1 MKRIPFLLLFLMGA
15 ALQAQVLTLTP
26 VFPKETDTV
35 TIVYNAKLGNAALV
49 GVSQVYAHTGV
60 ITTLSTSG
68 SDWKHVVG
76 NWGTADARTKMT
88 SLGNDKWQIRY
99 HVKDFYAQAGA
110 FATNET
116 VLQLAFVFRNADGS
130 KVGRSAAGTDIF
142 TPIYSVGLAAKFT
155 LPETKTS
162 IIGAGST
169 QKIEV
174 WASRVCATVLTINGD
189 TVRKSNTKDSFQLS
203 YNKWKVG
210 SNTVIYTANYNNQYV
225 AADTISFVVNPTVK
239 SLDPP
244 PGLELGVTY
253 IDDSSAYVLFYAP
266 YKNYVYL
273 IGDFNNW
280 GPDTAYFMN
289 YASSKSIWWK
299 KITGLKKGVEYGYQ
313 FWVDGNI
320 RVADP
325 FATLLLHEWDD
336 AYIPSANY
344 PNLKYYPKNKTQGYV
359 GVLQTAQ
366 PAFSWSKVN
375 FQRPA
380 TDKLLIYECLTRD
393 FTKAQTFKALQDS
406 LPYLKRLGITALEL
420 MPVCEFEGNLSW
432 GYNVA
437 SHMAIDKY
445 YGNRAALKS
454 LVDACHQN
462 GIAVILDVVYN
473 HVFGSASINVL
484 YWDATTGKP
493 WGNSPYLNA
502 DAKHPFNVGY
512 DINHETQ
519 ATKYYV
525 KRTLAY
531 LLEEFHV
538 DGFRFDLSKGFTQT
552 NSGNDAAKMAQYDQ
566 SRVDILTDYY
576 NWVQSKSPG
585 AYCILEHFADN
596 SEEQT
601 LSSKGMMLWGNGN
614 FNANEAGMGYSNGDF
629 GWGIDAQ
636 KRSFG
641 QRNLV
646 GYIISH
652 DEERMG
658 YKCKNFG
665 NATTGY
671 SVKDPSVYVPRV
683 GMAYAF
689 VIATPGPKMIWQF
702 DELAYDYS
710 INTCEDGVTVQ
721 DACRLANKPVRWD
734 YWTGDAVRRKNQ
746 FKIASIAQLKA
757 LYTEVSSP
765 SSYNFSS
772 GGSYK
777 ILTLNHSNMN
787 TVVIG
792 NFDVSG
798 SSASVGFAH
807 TGNWYNYLTGDS
819 IKVSGTSM
827 VIALAAGEY
836 RVYTDKKIAN
846 PYIKQILGGSA
857 IVEDLTSQTGLW
869 VYPNPAQNT
878 IQLGLKN
885 SPVLNGEVTLI
896 DCIGRV
902 VWKKDI
908 AGSEPIHL
916 SGLAVG
922 RYWIRYSSN
931 QGHVYCTQL
940 MIQ

>member
-1 MKRIPFLLLFLMGA
+1 M
-15 ALQAQVLTLTP
+15 
-26 VFPKETDTV
+26 
-35 TIVYNAKLGNAALV
+35 
-49 GVSQVYAHTGV
+49 
-60 ITTLSTSG
+60 
-68 SDWKHVVG
+68 
-76 NWGTADARTKMT
+76 
-88 SLGNDKWQIRY
+88 
-99 HVKDFYAQAGA
+99 
-110 FATNET
+110 
-116 VLQLAFVFRNADGS
+116 
-130 KVGRSAAGTDIF
+130 
-142 TPIYSVGLAAKFT
+142 GLAAKFT

-210 SNTVIYTANYNNQYV
+210 SNTVIYTAHYNSQYV
-225 AADTISFVVNPTVK
+225 DADTIYFVVNPTVK

-313 FWVDGNI
+313 FWVDGSI

-566 SRVDILTDYY
+566 SRVNILTDYY

-757 LYTEVSSP
+757 LYSEVSSP

-807 TGNWYNYLTGDS
+807 AGNWYNYLTGDS

-857 IVEDLTSQTGLW
+857 LVEDLTSQTGLW
-869 VYPNPAQNT
+869 VYPNPAKNT

-885 SPVLNGEVTLI
+885 SPVLNGEVALI

>member
-174 WASRVCATVLTINGD
+174 WASRVCATALTINGD

-484 YWDATTGKP
+484 YWDAATGKP

-566 SRVDILTDYY
+566 SRIDILTDYY

-671 SVKDPSVYVPRV
+671 SVKDPAVYVPRV

-807 TGNWYNYLTGDS
+807 AGNWYNYLTGDS

-857 IVEDLTSQTGLW
+857 LVEDLTLQTGLW

>member
-174 WASRVCATVLTINGD
+174 WASRVCATALTINGD

-210 SNTVIYTANYNNQYV
+210 SNTVIFTANYNNQYV

-484 YWDATTGKP
+484 YWDAATGKP

-552 NSGNDAAKMAQYDQ
+552 NSGKDAAKMAQYDQ

-671 SVKDPSVYVPRV
+671 SVKDPAVYVPRV

-807 TGNWYNYLTGDS
+807 AGNWYNYLTGDS

-857 IVEDLTSQTGLW
+857 LVEDLTLQTGLW